1 MYPELEFELDPELD
15 PEMAL
20 ADALLCFAW
29 SRMLVIDGWTGRGHA
44 KESNLPFEGFLE
56 ALCRVSALMALPT
69 DAEVNESAC
78 LFDGLSDDIPD
89 GPPHD
94 LSDDLLH
101 SLQVFDAGCADA
113 FEYVTKMRE
122 ADDEAFHKWV
132 AQRNVDWGAEP
143 RQPLARCVAHLLAI
157 LFGRMKSAINQGTM
171 PSKLGAKAGAEP
183 EDDNDL
189 LRVLGG
195 TDFKNAQPVSISSAE
210 ISIWFARNEAK
221 LGLLGLSNTTRS
233 SV

>member
-1 MYPELEFELDPELD
+1 M
-15 PEMAL
+15 
-20 ADALLCFAW
+20 
-29 SRMLVIDGWTGRGHA
+29 
-44 KESNLPFEGFLE
+44 
-56 ALCRVSALMALPT
+56 
-69 DAEVNESAC
+69 
-78 LFDGLSDDIPD
+78 
-89 GPPHD
+89 
-94 LSDDLLH
+94 
-101 SLQVFDAGCADA
+101 FDAGCADA

-122 ADDEAFHKWV
+122 ADDEAFQKWV

-143 RQPLARCVAHLLAI
+143 RQPLARCVAHLLAL

-171 PSKLGAKAGAEP
+171 PSKLGAKAGAEH

-195 TDFKNAQPVSISSAE
+195 TDFKITRPVSISSAE
-210 ISIWFARNEAK
+210 ISIWFAMNEAK